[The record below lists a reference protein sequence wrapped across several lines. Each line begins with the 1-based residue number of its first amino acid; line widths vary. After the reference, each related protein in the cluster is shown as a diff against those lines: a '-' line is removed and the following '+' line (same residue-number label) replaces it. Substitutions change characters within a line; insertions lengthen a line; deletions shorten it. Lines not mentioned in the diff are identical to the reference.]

1 VLKNKRNFLNC
12 QHRFGLIW
20 QDFCQTQQKMFIMN
34 KCFFLLALIAL
45 LASSS
50 YAQIKFETR
59 TLAAALE
66 KAKKEN
72 KPVFVD
78 VFAVWCGPCK
88 RMAATAFVDPEV
100 AEFYNKHFINVKVD
114 GEKNDGPGV
123 MSQYGITAYPTL
135 LYFQPDG
142 TLAKQVVGGQDAA
155 QLMKHGAAIAKPEQS
170 LSLPARKTYHASKK
184 SRKDLN
190 KLIGALAETD
200 DDSLDYYAE
209 VYYKAYPKLNLENK
223 AEMEV
228 FMRCENDL
236 NNTQSKVFLDNPSRV
251 SSEAYMQKLNMFIQQ
266 SYMNAVGA
274 SDFALMEKDIRVIYP
289 YLQKSGAKIPEL
301 EAYIEYVR
309 SEFNKVK

>member
-1 VLKNKRNFLNC
+1 MLENKRNFLNC
-12 QHRFGLIW
+12 QYRFDLTVAGLL
-20 QDFCQTQQKMFIMN
+20 QDATKIFIMN
-34 KCFFLLALIAL
+34 KRFFLLALIAL
-45 LASSS
+45 LASGS
-50 YAQIKFETR
+50 YAQIKFETG

-88 RMAATAFVDPEV
+88 RMAATAFVEPKV

-155 QLMKHGAAIAKPEQS
+155 QLMKHGAAIAKPGQS
-170 LSLPARKTYHASKK
+170 LSLPARKAYHASKK
-184 SRKDLN
+184 GRKDLN
-190 KLIGALAETD
+190 KLIGALAEAD

-209 VYYKAYPKLNLENK
+209 VYYKTYPKLNLENK

-228 FMRCENDL
+228 FMRCENNISSAL
-236 NNTQSKVFLDNPSRV
+236 SKKFLDNPAGV
-251 SSEAYMQKLNMFIQQ
+251 SSEMYMQKLNMFIQQ
-266 SYMNAVGA
+266 SYMNAVQA
-274 SDFALMEKDIRVIYP
+274 SDFALMEKDIRIIYP
-289 YLQKSGAKIPEL
+289 YLQKSGASIPEL